1 MWTGWPVTLSQG
13 CVDWVGLLTIDQG
26 SMVIAIVVRSCRH
39 GPNRFGDQS
48 GGYYMLYTLSERR
61 EDDCCV

>member
-1 MWTGWPVTLSQG
+1 M
-13 CVDWVGLLTIDQG
+13 DWVGLLTIDQG

-48 GGYYMLYTLSERR
+48 GGYRMPYALSERC
-61 EDDCCV
+61 EDDCYV